1 MRAIKD
7 MACLEKSSFQQINI
21 CHHQDTLGTKYVKLR
36 IINT

>member
-21 CHHQDTLGTKYVKLR
+21 CHHQDMLGTKHVT
-36 IINT
+36 N